1 MNANTEDLVF
11 TDEQVE
17 TIIQEEIREVGGI
30 DGLTKVLGTDAME
43 FIDPEDADNPSQGTI
58 FTFGEREKQ
67 TLIKDYINRLN
78 DPISDLSKMFG
89 NQSFIRN

>member
-78 DPISDLSKMFG
+78 DPISDLSKLFG